1 MARGIAWGIGQGID
15 GREAARQAAQQALE
29 HLGTAR
35 PAAAVVFAA
44 QEYSMT
50 DVFSGL
56 TSLLGGTP
64 LWGMST
70 SRPLTLDGEH
80 PRSVVVAV
88 LSGMDW
94 KLQTNWQ
101 PQFGRDSAAAG
112 RDLVRFL
119 SEENILWQ
127 GLLLAGD
134 GIQGDAS
141 QLLPALTG
149 QALPVAGGLAAG
161 EVQLGKTYQ
170 FGGNQ
175 WSNGALS
182 ALALG
187 GSLRLGTGIHHGW
200 QDTGLHFKITRTR
213 SLWLQSLNNQSASEI
228 YAGIFGTPARQWA
241 FPPYSQLARLYPL
254 GLEVA
259 PGLPD
264 RIVRSP
270 LQVEV
275 DGSFRMNTVL
285 AEGQTAHLMVG
296 DPQAC
301 LQGARLAIRRA
312 LAELNGARPL
322 LALVFIDY
330 AWQLLFET
338 RGGLLAAT
346 LREELGEI
354 PLIGAYTLGQIARPD
369 GAELLRFHNQAF
381 LAAIIGEAQPV

>member
-29 HLGTAR
+29 RLGTAR
-35 PAAAVVFAA
+35 PSAVVVFAA
-44 QEYSMT
+44 HEYP
-50 DVFSGL
+50 VVEVVNGL
-56 TSLLGGTP
+56 TSLLGGIP

-70 SRPLTLDGEH
+70 SRPITAAGEH
-80 PRSVVVAV
+80 PRSVVLAI
-88 LSGMDW
+88 LAGTDW
-94 KLQTNWQ
+94 KVQTIWQ

-112 RDLVRFL
+112 RDLVKML
-119 SEENILWQ
+119 TEENTPWQ
-127 GLLLAGD
+127 GLLLAAD

-149 QALPVAGGLAAG
+149 QTLPVAGGLAAG

-175 WSNGALS
+175 WSSGALS

-187 GSLRLGTGIHHGW
+187 GRLRLGTGIQHGW
-200 QDTGLHFKITRTR
+200 QDTGIHFKITKTR
-213 SLWLQSLNNQSASEI
+213 NLWLQSINNQSPAET
-228 YAGIFGTPARQWA
+228 YAGVFGTPARQWA

-254 GLEVA
+254 GLEVT
-259 PGLPD
+259 PGLPE

-285 AEGQTAHLMVG
+285 SEGQTAHLMVG

-301 LQGARLAIRRA
+301 LQGARLAIRHA
-312 LAELNGARPL
+312 LTELNGARPL

-338 RGGLLAAT
+338 RAGQLAAV
-346 LREELGEI
+346 LREELGDI
-354 PLIGAYTLGQIARPD
+354 PLVGAYTLGQIARPID
-369 GAELLRFHNQAF
+369 ADLLRFHNQAF
-381 LAAIIGEAQPV
+381 LAAILGEALPA